1 MNINLGFNSAGEL
14 ITPISSVLM
23 SESYINENFPDVTEI
38 VSINYKQVLGMSKPL
53 AVSAGA
59 VVSLPPIQPNG
70 RFLLAG
76 DFIAELPIVMQRKF
90 DDLVMS
96 GDREARVF
104 DRYINTGAG
113 LSTSD
118 PTTIGAVMYLCGQ
131 AVPDGDGGTLQLT
144 AGDEIMTVAQGNA
157 WLAGDDISSI

>member
-1 MNINLGFNSAGEL
+1 MYNPVLVFDSEGALLQRPSSLKDIYPDPEAVRENSTAMYGGGVQFLEMPHSALVALDNDLGEGLEL
-14 ITPISSVLM
+14 RLVDGSPI
-23 SESYINENFPDVTEI
+23 IQD
-38 VSINYKQVLGMSKPL
+38 
-53 AVSAGA
+53 
-59 VVSLPPIQPNG
+59 LPATQG
-70 RFLLAG
+70 RYLLAG
-76 DFIAELPIVMQRKF
+76 DFIAELPITMQRKF

-131 AVPDGDGGTLQLT
+131 AVPDGDGGT
-144 AGDEIMTVAQGNA
+144 
-157 WLAGDDISSI
+157 